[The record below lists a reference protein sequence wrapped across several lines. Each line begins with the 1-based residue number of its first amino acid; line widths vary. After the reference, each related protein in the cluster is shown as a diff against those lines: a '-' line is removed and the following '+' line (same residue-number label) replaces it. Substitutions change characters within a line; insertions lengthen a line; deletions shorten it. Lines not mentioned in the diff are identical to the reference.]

1 MRKGK
6 TRFGNTARDE
16 GPQEIDAVKGSR
28 KHTKKK
34 APKGLKTHLPL
45 ILAVLAVLCL
55 AVSAAPL
62 ALIFSVA
69 AFVLIFRDKD
79 RRKRLLT
86 TGSATLVCAAIAAS
100 CSVYALVAAPSSP
113 APADTVAQS
122 EAAASK
128 DDKTDQESQKDKDNK
143 EHEFDGG
150 MVTVSLS
157 VEDWTGSGTPAVIDI
172 YGTTGDG
179 ATVQDSI
186 KLVPGNK
193 RTLYY
198 EPGLYTANA
207 DGTAFSTEEVIY
219 TSPIRAFT
227 VNDSDLSVALTVEKN
242 DEAIAAKQAEKA
254 AAEEAQRQ
262 AEEAAA
268 QEAQRQAEAA
278 AEAQRQAEA
287 AAEAQRQ
294 ADAAA
299 AAQAQQQSQQNEETV
314 YITNTGEKYHRDGCQ
329 YLSKSKH
336 AISLSD
342 AQARG
347 YTPCS
352 RCF

>member
-6 TRFGNTARDE
+6 TRFGKKAQDKE
-16 GPQEIDAVKGSR
+16 PQEIDASNGSG
-28 KHTKKK
+28 KHAKKK
-34 APKGLKTHLPL
+34 VPKGLRTHLPL
-45 ILAVLAVLCL
+45 VLAVLAVLCL
-55 AVSAAPL
+55 VVSVAPL
-62 ALIFSVA
+62 ALIFSIA

-86 TGSATLVCAAIAAS
+86 TGSATLICAAIAAS
-100 CSVYALVAAPSSP
+100 CSVYALVVAPSSP
-113 APADTVAQS
+113 APTDNAAQS
-122 EAAASK
+122 EAATSK
-128 DDKTDQESQKDKDNK
+128 DDKADQKSQKDKDD
-143 EHEFDGG
+143 EEPEFDGG
-150 MVTVSLS
+150 MVTISLS
-157 VEDWTGSGTPAVIDI
+157 VEDWTGSDTPAVIDI
-172 YGTTGDG
+172 QGTTKDG

-186 KLVPGNK
+186 KLAPGDR

-198 EPGLYTANA
+198 EAGSYTANA
-207 DGTAFSTEEVIY
+207 DGAAFSTEEVIY
-219 TSPIRAFT
+219 ASATRAFT
-227 VNDSDLSVALTVEKN
+227 VDDSNLSVVLTVEKD

-329 YLSKSKH
+329 YLSKCKH

-342 AQARG
+342 AQALG